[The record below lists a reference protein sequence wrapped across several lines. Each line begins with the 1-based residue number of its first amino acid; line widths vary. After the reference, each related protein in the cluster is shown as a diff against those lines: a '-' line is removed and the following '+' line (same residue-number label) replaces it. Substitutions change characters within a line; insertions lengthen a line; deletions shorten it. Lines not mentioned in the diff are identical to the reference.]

1 MNQQLI
7 QMITG
12 QKVLFITTKNLD
24 YIRNSQEIAL
34 LEKHA
39 ASVTVIGS
47 FSSSYPMRLFTVWL
61 RLLFSS
67 FRPYTVVF
75 AGFSPQLIVPF
86 FSWKIGKCVLIEDFF
101 ISLYDTLVCDRQKFK
116 AEGLVGRFLHRL
128 DTVTIRRADL
138 VISDTRAHGS
148 YFSDEFGKS
157 ADAIEPLYLEADTSI
172 YYPRPAKPHDG
183 FHVLYFGSVLPLQGL
198 QIILDAIDLL
208 KDHKELV
215 FTVVGPLSDSMRK
228 PEGENIRYIN
238 WLPQDKLA
246 EAIAQADLCLAGHFH
261 PTIQK
266 AQRTIPGKAY
276 IYQAMEKPMIL
287 GDNPATRELEGRWTV
302 PVFYVPMGDS
312 RALAGCILEQS
323 AKNVHRQAHND
334 SKKE

>member
-47 FSSSYPMRLFTVWL
+47 FSSSYPVRLFTVWL

-86 FSWKIGKCVLIEDFF
+86 FFWKIGKRVLIEDFF

-116 AEGLVGRFLHRL
+116 AGSLVGRFFHRL
-128 DTVTIRRADL
+128 DTVTIRSADL

-148 YFSDEFGKS
+148 YFSDEFVKS
-157 ADAIEPLYLEADTSI
+157 ADSIEPLYLEADTSI
-172 YYPRPAKPHDG
+172 YYPRPAVPHNS

-198 QIILDAIDLL
+198 QVILDAIDLL

>member
-1 MNQQLI
+1 MNHQLI

-12 QKVLFITTKNLD
+12 QNVLFITTKNLD

-47 FSSSYPMRLFTVWL
+47 FSSSYPARLLTVWF
-61 RLLFSS
+61 RLLFSPFCS
-67 FRPYTVVF
+67 YTVVF
-75 AGFSPQLIVPF
+75 AGFSPQLTVPF
-86 FSWKIGKCVLIEDFF
+86 FSWKIGKRILIEDFF
-101 ISLYDTLVCDRQKFK
+101 ISLYDTLVCDRQKFR
-116 AEGLVGRFLHRL
+116 AGSLVGRFFHWL

-148 YFSDEFGKS
+148 YFSDEFGKETAS
-157 ADAIEPLYLEADTSI
+157 IEPLYLEADTSI

-183 FHVLYFGSVLPLQGL
+183 FHVLYFASVLPLQGL
-198 QIILDAIDLL
+198 QVILDAIDLL
-208 KDHKELV
+208 KGNKELI
-215 FTVVGPLSDSMRK
+215 FTVVGPLSDSMKR
-228 PEGENIRYIN
+228 PEGENIHYIN

-246 EAIAQADLCLAGHFH
+246 EEIAQADLCLAGHFH

-276 IYQAMEKPMIL
+276 IYQTMGKPMIL
-287 GDNPATRELEGRWTV
+287 GDNPATRELEGKWTV

-312 RALAGCILEQS
+312 LALADCILEQS
-323 AKNVHRQAHND
+323 AAGLTHSPRI
-334 SKKE
+334 

>member
-47 FSSSYPMRLFTVWL
+47 ISASYPARLLSVWL

-67 FRPYTVVF
+67 FRSYTVVF

-86 FSWKIGKCVLIEDFF
+86 FSRKIGKRILIEDFF

-116 AEGLVGRFLHRL
+116 AGSLVGRFFHRL

-148 YFSDEFGKS
+148 YFSDEFGKG
-157 ADAIEPLYLEADTSI
+157 ADSIEPLYLEADTAI
-172 YYPRPAKPHDG
+172 YYPRPATPHDG
-183 FHVLYFGSVLPLQGL
+183 FHVLYFGSILPLQGL
-198 QIILDAIDLL
+198 QVILDAIDLL
-208 KDHKELV
+208 KDHAELV
-215 FTVVGPLSDSMRK
+215 FTVVGPLSDSMRR
-228 PEGENIRYIN
+228 PEGKNIRYIN
-238 WLPQDKLA
+238 WLPQNKLA
-246 EAIAQADLCLAGHFH
+246 EEIAQADLCLAGHFH

-287 GDNPATRELEGRWTV
+287 GDNPATRELDGRWTV
-302 PVFYVPMGDS
+302 PVLYVPMGDS
-312 RALAGCILEQS
+312 RALADCILKQS
-323 AKNVHRQAHND
+323 AGSLSRHSHD
-334 SKKE
+334 

>member
-47 FSSSYPMRLFTVWL
+47 FSPSYPVRLFTVWL

-86 FSWKIGKCVLIEDFF
+86 FFWKIGKRVLIEDFF

-116 AEGLVGRFLHRL
+116 AGSLVGRFFHRL
-128 DTVTIRRADL
+128 DTVTIRSADL

-157 ADAIEPLYLEADTSI
+157 ADSIEPLYLEADTSI
-172 YYPRPAKPHDG
+172 YYPRPAVPHNS

-198 QIILDAIDLL
+198 QVILDAIDLL